1 MTFDHV
7 LWVVGLWGALQE
19 HLAAAAGG
27 MLALGLLSLVVTALL
42 LPTFIARLPVDYF
55 ADDRVAAVTPRT
67 LPHLALRAL
76 KNTFGVVLVV
86 AGLLM
91 LVLPG
96 QGLLTILVGLV
107 LVEFP
112 GKRRLER
119 AVARRPA
126 VRAFLDGVR
135 LRRGAPSL
143 RFD

>member
-1 MTFDHV
+1 MSLDVTA
-7 LWVVGLWGALQE
+7 LWGTLQA

-27 MLALGLLSLVVTALL
+27 MLALGLLSLLVTAAL

-55 ADDRVAAVTPRT
+55 AHDRVAPITPRT

-76 KNTFGVVLVV
+76 KNTFGAVLVV

-126 VRAFLDGVR
+126 VRTFLDAVR

-143 RFD
+143 RFE

>member
-1 MTFDHV
+1 MNLDTTS
-7 LWVVGLWGALQE
+7 WAELWGQLQGR
-19 HLAAAAGG
+19 LAAAAGG
-27 MLALGLLSLVVTALL
+27 MLALGLVSLVVTVLL

-55 ADDRVAAVTPRT
+55 ADDRVAAAAPRT
-67 LPHLALRAL
+67 LPHIALRAL
-76 KNTFGVVLVV
+76 KNTFGAFLVV

-126 VRAFLDGVR
+126 VRAFLDAVR
-135 LRRGAPSL
+135 LRRGVASL

>member
-1 MTFDHV
+1 MNVDLPA
-7 LWVVGLWGALQE
+7 LWAWLQGR
-19 HLAAAAGG
+19 LAAATGG
-27 MLALGLLSLVVTALL
+27 MLALGLLSLVVTVLL
-42 LPTFIARLPVDYF
+42 LPTFIVRLPVDYF
-55 ADDRVAAVTPRT
+55 ADDRVAAAAPRT

-76 KNTFGVVLVV
+76 KNTVGAVLVV

-119 AVARRPA
+119 AVARRST

-135 LRRGAPSL
+135 LRRGAPAL